1 MTGRYKKIE
10 IVARS
15 KAKKKKKIKFE
26 LTTGGLLVIGAVLFC
41 IFLWMF
47 LLGIWAGQ
55 TILLPVG

>member
-1 MTGRYKKIE
+1 
-10 IVARS
+10 VARS

-26 LTTGGLLVIGAVLFC
+26 LTPAGLLVIGAVLFC

-55 TILLPVG
+55 SILLPVG